1 MLAWENAKN
10 VQCVRWLGNNNGSGT
25 GTGIGIGIGIGVDI
39 CMGFVWVL
47 YGDLGFCMGWRAWPG
62 ARTGFP
68 PWFGGPSPDGSC
80 KQVKQKKERKK

>member
-1 MLAWENAKN
+1 MCNVCDGWVIIMGMVLALA
-10 VQCVRWLGNNNGSGT
+10 LGLVLIFVWVLYGF
-25 GTGIGIGIGIGVDI
+25 